1 MTRRTSDPTQTAPLG
16 WFVRVGWV
24 GPAVLA
30 TLFIAAGGGVLWLV
44 YDHAFETER
53 ADLIR
58 SADAGRES
66 IRRHFNAGR
75 DYIGGLSKDMAAG
88 SLPREQF
95 DARVSQY
102 AADHPALVSVMYVD
116 SDAVVQWQAPHKPGT
131 LAEPGQLTIPEIRQA
146 CQQARRSRQIV
157 YGASCVTVRGEPV
170 VVVCLPVFRDD
181 EFLGTLVG
189 TYSCE
194 HVLRQMLQREVI
206 QHHQAGLV
214 DGQGRTIVHL
224 PTVARVDDR
233 LTAVAPLDP
242 PGHGISLRLARYGAG
257 FWGVGLTLLTLLC
270 AGLVLGMAWGMW
282 LLNTHVARRARTSEA
297 LRRTRDE
304 LTQRVSERTRDL
316 ELANTQLQKEMQDRQ
331 QAELQARQRLEELAH
346 VARVT
351 TLGEMAAGLA
361 HELNQPLGAIAS
373 YSGGSI
379 RLMDSGTPDP
389 DQLRHALG
397 EIGDQARR
405 AGRIIHRLRT
415 FVATG
420 QPQRAPN
427 DVRQLV
433 TEVVDLV
440 AMDIRQEQID
450 FELDMPP
457 DLPAALA
464 DGIQVQQVVLNLMR
478 NAIEAMAA
486 VPPDQRRLCVR
497 ARLNSAGRLL
507 LAVSDTGP
515 VCSDE
520 TLSRIFDASYT
531 TKDSGLGMGLSI
543 TRSIVEAHG
552 GKLWATHNQDRGLVL
567 QFTLPTVEEDGH
579 EQDKTD

>member
-1 MTRRTSDPTQTAPLG
+1 M
-16 WFVRVGWV
+16 
-24 GPAVLA
+24 LA
-30 TLFIAAGGGVLWLV
+30 ALFITAGGGVLWLV
-44 YDHAFETER
+44 HDHALETER
-53 ADLIR
+53 TDLLR

-75 DYIGGLSKDMAAG
+75 DYINGLSKEIAAGGLS
-88 SLPREQF
+88 REQF
-95 DARVSQY
+95 GDRVSQY

-116 SDAVVQWQAPHKPGT
+116 SDAVVRWQAPREPGT
-131 LAEPGQLTIPEIRQA
+131 PAESGQLTIPEVRKA
-146 CQQARRSRQIV
+146 CQQARQSRQVV
-157 YGASCVTVRGEPV
+157 YGAACVTVRGEPV
-170 VVVCLPVFRDD
+170 VVACMPVFKDN

-189 TYSCE
+189 AYSCE
-194 HVLRQMLQREVI
+194 HILRQMLHREVI
-206 QHHQAGLV
+206 QQHQAGLV
-214 DGQGRTIVHL
+214 DARGRTIVHL
-224 PTVARVDDR
+224 HTVARVDDR

-282 LLNTHVARRARTSEA
+282 LLNTHIARRARTTES
-297 LRRTRDE
+297 LRKTRDE
-304 LTQRVSERTRDL
+304 LAQRVSERTRDL

-331 QAELQARQRLEELAH
+331 EAERQARQRLGELAH

-379 RLMDSGTPDP
+379 RLMDSGAPDP

-427 DVRQLV
+427 DVRQLI

-440 AMDIRQEQID
+440 AMDIRQEQIE
-450 FELDMPP
+450 FKLDIPP
-457 DLPAALA
+457 DLPPALA

-478 NAIEAMAA
+478 NAIEAMAD
-486 VPPDQRRLCVR
+486 VPPDQRRLGVR
-497 ARLNSAGRLL
+497 ARIDDKNRILV
-507 LAVSDTGP
+507 AVSDTGP
-515 VCSDE
+515 ECTDD
-520 TLSRIFDASYT
+520 TLSRIFDAFYT

-552 GKLWATHNQDRGLVL
+552 GKLWATRNQDQEQGLVL
-567 QFTLPTVEEDGH
+567 QFTLPIAEEDGDEH
-579 EQDKTD
+579 DTTD